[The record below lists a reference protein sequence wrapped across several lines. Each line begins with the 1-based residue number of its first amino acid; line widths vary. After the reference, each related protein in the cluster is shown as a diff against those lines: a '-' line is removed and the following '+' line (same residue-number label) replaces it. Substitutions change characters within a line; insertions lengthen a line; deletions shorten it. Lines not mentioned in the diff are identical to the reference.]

1 MRSVLVCTLI
11 LFSTGLATA
20 ADASAMNFLSNSVV
34 VAVMGVALAAT
45 GCGIGMGICISS
57 ALQGIARQPET
68 TGKLQLNMMLGLAFI
83 ESLVLYT
90 LFLAII
96 LLFANPFTKYI
107 G

>member
-1 MRSVLVCTLI
+1 MRSVLACTLI
-11 LFSTGLATA
+11 LFSTGLVMA
-20 ADASAMNFLSNSVV
+20 ADASAMNFLSNSVI

-57 ALQGIARQPET
+57 TPGIARQPET

>member
-1 MRSVLVCTLI
+1 MRLVFVS
-11 LFSTGLATA
+11 LFVFISASLAMA
-20 ADASAMNFLSNSVV
+20 ADASAMSFLSTTVTVSVL
-34 VAVMGVALAAT
+34 GVALAAT
-45 GCGIGMGICISS
+45 GCGIAMGLCITS
-57 ALQGIARQPET
+57 ALQGIARQPEI

-96 LLFANPFTKYI
+96 LLFANPFTKYL